1 MGKYQLVALVIIAIF
16 YIAYLVKSLSLTL
29 KGIKVNQLGHG
40 KKPTSTK
47 VVEKILKVVSF
58 LMVAIQ
64 LCSVFSLLPLQIKT
78 PEVLQIIGLSLSAIG
93 TIFFITAM
101 LSMGK
106 NWRAGIAAE
115 DSTNFVKHGIYRIS
129 RNPAFCGFD
138 LIYIGTLLV
147 FPSVIHVIAVVLT
160 IIFFHLQILEEE
172 KFMESAFGT
181 EYQNY
186 KQKVGRYFLF
196 F

>member
-1 MGKYQLVALVIIAIF
+1 MEKYQLAALVIIAIF

-47 VVEKILKVVSF
+47 VVEKVLKVVSF

-78 PEVLQIIGLSLSAIG
+78 PEVLQNIGLVLSAIG

-106 NWRAGIAAE
+106 NWRAGIAPE

-138 LIYIGTLLV
+138 LIYLGVLLV
-147 FPSVIHVIAVVLT
+147 FPGIIHAVSVCFT
-160 IIFFHLQILEEE
+160 IVMFHFQILEEE
-172 KFMESAFGT
+172 KFLLVTFGE
-181 EYQNY
+181 EYREY
-186 KQKVGRYFLF
+186 MQKTGRYFLF

>member
-1 MGKYQLVALVIIAIF
+1 MGKYQLAALVIIAIF

-40 KKPTSTK
+40 KKSFRTI
-47 VVEKILKVVSF
+47 VVEKLLKAVTF
-58 LMVAIQ
+58 LMVPLQ
-64 LCSVFSLLPLQIKT
+64 LSAVFSFLPLQIKT
-78 PEVLQIIGLSLSAIG
+78 PETVQNIGLVISICG
-93 TIFFITAM
+93 TICFICAM

-147 FPSVIHVIAVVLT
+147 FPSVIHVIAVVFT
-160 IIFFHLQILEEE
+160 IIMFHLQILEEE

>member
-1 MGKYQLVALVIIAIF
+1 MEKNQMFAFIILTIFYFAYLLKALV
-16 YIAYLVKSLSLTL
+16 LTT
-29 KGIKVNQLGHG
+29 KGIKVNQMGQG
-40 KKPTSTK
+40 KKSTRTI
-47 VVEKILKVVSF
+47 VVEKLLKAVTF
-58 LMVAIQ
+58 LMVPLQ
-64 LCSVFSLLPLQIKT
+64 LGAVFSFLPLQIKT
-78 PEVLQIIGLSLSAIG
+78 PETVQNIGLVISICG
-93 TIFFITAM
+93 TICFICAM
-101 LSMGK
+101 LTMGK
-106 NWRAGIAAE
+106 NWRAGIAPE

-172 KFMESAFGT
+172 KFMESAFGA

>member
-1 MGKYQLVALVIIAIF
+1 MEKNQMFVFIILTIFYFAYLLKALV
-16 YIAYLVKSLSLTL
+16 LTT
-29 KGIKVNQLGHG
+29 KGIKVNQMGYG
-40 KKPTSTK
+40 KKSFRTI
-47 VVEKILKVVSF
+47 VVEKLLKAVTF
-58 LMVAIQ
+58 LMVPLQ
-64 LCSVFSLLPLQIKT
+64 LSAVFSLLPLQIKT
-78 PEVLQIIGLSLSAIG
+78 PAVLQIIGLVLSAIG

-160 IIFFHLQILEEE
+160 IIMFHLQILEEE

>member
-1 MGKYQLVALVIIAIF
+1 MGKYQFAALVIIAIF

-40 KKPTSTK
+40 KKTTSTK
-47 VVEKILKVVSF
+47 VVEKVLKVVSF

-78 PEVLQIIGLSLSAIG
+78 PAVLQNIGLVLSAIG

-106 NWRAGIAAE
+106 NWRAGIAPE
-115 DSTNFVKHGIYRIS
+115 DSTNFVRHGIYRIS

-138 LIYIGTLLV
+138 LIYLGVLLV
-147 FPSVIHVIAVVLT
+147 FPGIIHAVAVCFT
-160 IIFFHLQILEEE
+160 IVMFHFQILEEE
-172 KFMESAFGT
+172 KFLLVTFGE
-181 EYQNY
+181 EYREY
-186 KQKVGRYFLF
+186 MRKTGRYFLF

>member
-1 MGKYQLVALVIIAIF
+1 MEKNQMFVFIILTIFYFAYLLKALV
-16 YIAYLVKSLSLTL
+16 LTT
-29 KGIKVNQLGHG
+29 KGIKVNQMGYG
-40 KKPTSTK
+40 KKSFRTI
-47 VVEKILKVVSF
+47 VVEKLLKAVTF
-58 LMVAIQ
+58 LMVPLQ
-64 LCSVFSLLPLQIKT
+64 LSAVFSFLPLQIKT
-78 PEVLQIIGLSLSAIG
+78 PETVQNIGLVISICG
-93 TIFFITAM
+93 TICFICAM
-101 LSMGK
+101 LTMGK

-160 IIFFHLQILEEE
+160 IIMFHLQILEEE